1 MKYTKLISSSEARY
15 YINKGENEILKTVK
29 NSQGSYNLPSEFLE
43 AAREKNILVQD
54 PSIDYAR
61 KSTDGDAFVLSKEYK
76 FKLGKGALWLIG
88 EDYSKV
94 NNKFIASI
102 NASNGKFQLYRT
114 VYKKFDSKE
123 YEWFIALIDNNLA
136 GNELIL
142 DIDEENQILTLDVKF
157 NVINQGIDR
166 SEIESEEDDENNE
179 QEINNDFEL
188 DIEHPHN
195 RIVFGAPGTG
205 KSNRLE
211 NDKVVFGQNFERVT
225 FHPNYSYAQ
234 FVGTYKPVPV
244 KELVNG
250 VETTTITYKYVPGPF
265 MRTYVKAIRSIK
277 ENNPKPYLLLIE
289 EINRANVAAVFGD
302 VFQLLDRANG
312 QSEYEIETSEDMR
325 AYLAQELKGK
335 ESDYERI
342 RIPKNMYLWATMNSA
357 DQGVFPMDTAF
368 KRRWNFEYIG
378 INENSEGIKNWIIDM
393 CNEASLFAERVANYD
408 SALSDIFTVF
418 ESEEAEIMLSNLLS
432 ILGEI
437 WGTVQQISLRILSD
451 AFNFVT
457 QPIIDNTEK
466 IKETLLNL
474 FDFIGGVFEN
484 IRLIFHSVCSNIL
497 KLYDEHIRSL
507 IQSLTDSL
515 SEWYGIILDG
525 WNKYISPVLKN
536 LNEKFKEVIE
546 NYIIPFIDKLGEKLG
561 VVIDVIKV
569 LWENAISPMISFLL
583 QNAMPVL
590 GFVLEII
597 GDIAIVI
604 SKTLFAAL
612 NFILD
617 PIEGV
622 KNAFSTL
629 IDIGENVL
637 NTFFDIGEGIASVF
651 SNIGDTVKNS
661 INSVI
666 GFINKMI
673 DSINKF
679 SVDIPNP
686 FGGNDKHIGFNIP
699 HIPALSNGG
708 YVSPNSPQLAVIGD
722 NKKYGEI
729 VANDKQLSDLG
740 STIINGVVGAIGA
753 VAGGTQPIYL
763 TVQLGEDDI
772 TDIVAISADKYQKRT
787 GKRIF

>member
-114 VYKKFDSKE
+114 VY
-123 YEWFIALIDNNLA
+123 I
-136 GNELIL
+136 ELIL

-378 INENSEGIKNWIIDM
+378 INENSEGIKNII
-393 CNEASLFAERVANYD
+393 VK
-408 SALSDIFTVF
+408 
-418 ESEEAEIMLSNLLS
+418 
-432 ILGEI
+432 LG
-437 WGTVQQISLRILSD
+437 
-451 AFNFVT
+451 
-457 QPIIDNTEK
+457 K
-466 IKETLLNL
+466 
-474 FDFIGGVFEN
+474 
-484 IRLIFHSVCSNIL
+484 
-497 KLYDEHIRSL
+497 DEHDVNWNDLRMAINNKL
-507 IQSLTDSL
+507 LGPYFL
-515 SEWYGIILDG
+515 S
-525 WNKYISPVLKN
+525 K
-536 LNEKFKEVIE
+536 
-546 NYIIPFIDKLGEKLG
+546 
-561 VVIDVIKV
+561 DVI
-569 LWENAISPMISFLL
+569 ST
-583 QNAMPVL
+583 Q
-590 GFVLEII
+590 
-597 GDIAIVI
+597 
-604 SKTLFAAL
+604 
-612 NFILD
+612 
-617 PIEGV
+617 EGNNYV
-622 KNAFSTL
+622 K
-629 IDIGENVL
+629 
-637 NTFFDIGEGIASVF
+637 
-651 SNIGDTVKNS
+651 
-661 INSVI
+661 
-666 GFINKMI
+666 
-673 DSINKF
+673 
-679 SVDIPNP
+679 
-686 FGGNDKHIGFNIP
+686 
-699 HIPALSNGG
+699 
-708 YVSPNSPQLAVIGD
+708 D
-722 NKKYGEI
+722 NKKFIEAFKSKIIMYLYEDAAKQYKQKLFEGCSDHSKYSSVCEAFDKIGEAI
-729 VANDKQLSDLG
+729 FGIDTQYDIFDKENVDIYSTQGKKVDNLSY
-740 STIINGVVGAIGA
+740 IA
-753 VAGGTQPIYL
+753 
-763 TVQLGEDDI
+763 E
-772 TDIVAISADKYQKRT
+772 KE
-787 GKRIF
+787 